1 MNLNR
6 SPHLKTEELRSKR
19 TSSISRTLE
28 HPSQDGQQYDD
39 VRRSEKKLNT
49 SNNFFYSGFKIQP
62 HRSMITNIDVVEGL
76 GLVTSS
82 LDYSCKY
89 VWVDS
94 HMDNIRV
101 GDICRH
107 RGGILA
113 QTVLNNRVVVTA
125 GKDLYMKFSRIPVS
139 PSEPDS
145 HSEGIFTLP
154 QVCHQICPV
163 DRDRVLLCGYKKLHI
178 FNI

>member
-1 MNLNR
+1 
-6 SPHLKTEELRSKR
+6 
-19 TSSISRTLE
+19 
-28 HPSQDGQQYDD
+28 
-39 VRRSEKKLNT
+39 
-49 SNNFFYSGFKIQP
+49 
-62 HRSMITNIDVVEGL
+62 MITNIDVVEGL